1 MNISYVLSNGRAA
14 KQIVMLALLVVTALS
29 FAETD
34 KRDRLGGRLRAV
46 VDGQEL
52 LFPVLKTDI
61 DAAIAGDLATV
72 TVTQTFANPLSTP
85 LHAKYLFPLNKGA
98 AVHSMVMEVGDER
111 VRAIIQEKQK
121 AEQTFA
127 RAKSEGR
134 SAALLKQ
141 HRPNMFTQSIANLMP
156 GLPVKIELKYV
167 QTVPKIDGDYELVMP
182 LVVGPRFQ
190 PPGVAEPFTDQAGVD
205 DEAPA
210 PEQRFGTWEL
220 QALPEY
226 PPVHGLDI
234 PDTVDAERVSIRL
247 SIDGGMPIQHVR
259 SDTHMLDV
267 QADSE
272 RVWDVRLAA
281 GRIIDNRDFVM
292 RYALAGSSAQ
302 AGLLS
307 SFDNEKGGFFS
318 LLIEPPAMPRPDEIM
333 PREMV
338 FVLDC
343 SGSMSGLPMQASK
356 AFMRQALRKLRPTD
370 QFRIIRFSD
379 SATEFSVRPLPAN
392 QVNVQRGLMYT
403 EQLYGSGGTMMSS
416 GVQQALGVPAD
427 PNVMRMVVFLTDGY
441 IGNELDILRL
451 LNEKM
456 GAARLFAF
464 GVGTSVNRYLLDE
477 MGRVGRGFTR
487 YMDPT
492 EQVGEVA
499 AELASR
505 LDAPLL
511 TDIEID
517 WGELAPSDIYPSRI
531 PDLFAGHAVRVQGR
545 YKEPGRHT
553 LMVRGKVNGRPAEM
567 PLQAELADNEGSGKA
582 VPLVWARSAIG
593 DAMFGLTVPQHV
605 RHNHPAYFGLSDEVL
620 KQRVTELGLSW
631 SLVTQWTAFVAV
643 SEKIFNPDPTLA
655 PDSQVPLPMVK
666 GVSAKAYPKAA
677 PIFVGAGAPEPGTW
691 LAMAMMAVLLL
702 GFQWLIRYRT
712 KRAYWCHS

>member
-1 MNISYVLSNGRAA
+1 MKLFVILFTRRAA
-14 KQIVMLALLVVTALS
+14 VALVQLILLCCSLQSIAAADEL
-29 FAETD
+29 D
-34 KRDRLGGRLRAV
+34 KLGGHLQAV
-46 VDGQEL
+46 IDGKEF

-61 DAAIAGDLATV
+61 EADIAGDLATV

-98 AVHSMVMEVGDER
+98 AVHAMLMEVGDER
-111 VRAIIQEKQK
+111 VRAVIQEKQQ
-121 AEQTFA
+121 AEKTFA

-141 HRPNMFTQSIANLMP
+141 HRPNMFTQNIANLMP
-156 GLPVKIELKYV
+156 GLPVKVELKYV

-190 PPGVAEPFTDQAGVD
+190 PPGVAKQPLNQNSVVD
-205 DEAPA
+205 DQIDAQP
-210 PEQRFGTWEL
+210 RFGTWEL

-226 PPVHGLDI
+226 PPVHGLNI
-234 PDTVDAERVSIRL
+234 PATVDAERVSIKLR
-247 SIDGGMPIQHVR
+247 IDGGMPIQHVR

-267 QADSE
+267 QADNE
-272 RVWDVRLAA
+272 QLWDVRLAA
-281 GRIIDNRDFVM
+281 GRIVDNRDFVL
-292 RYALAGSSAQ
+292 RYTLAGNSTQ

-307 SFDNEKGGFFS
+307 HFDEEKGGFFS

-333 PREMV
+333 RREMV

-392 QVNVQRGLMYT
+392 QINVQRGLMYA

-416 GVQQALGVPAD
+416 GVRQALGASAEPD
-427 PNVMRMVVFLTDGY
+427 VMRIVVFLTDGY
-441 IGNELDILRL
+441 IGNELEILRL

-511 TDIEID
+511 TDIEVD
-517 WGELAPSDIYPSRI
+517 WGELKPSEVYPSRI

-545 YKEPGRHT
+545 FDKAGRHT
-553 LMVRGKVNGRPAEM
+553 LRVHGKVNGRPAEL
-567 PLQAELADNEGSGKA
+567 PLEVNLVESGDDGRA
-582 VPLVWARSAIG
+582 VSLVWARSAIR
-593 DAMFGLTVPQHV
+593 DAMFGLTVPPHV
-605 RHNHPAYFGLSDEVL
+605 RNGHETYRGLSDAAL
-620 KQRVTELGLSW
+620 KQRVTKLGLDW
-631 SLVTQWTAFVAV
+631 SLVTRWTSFVAV
-643 SEKIFNPDPTLA
+643 SQKIYNSNPGQA

-666 GVSAKAYPKAA
+666 GVTAKAYPSAA
-677 PIFVGAGAPEPGTW
+677 PVFVGAGAPEPETW
-691 LAMAMMAVLLL
+691 LGLALIAGLMLTW
-702 GFQWLIRYRT
+702 QWFYGRRSGPGGL
-712 KRAYWCHS
+712 A